1 MYSLVASCLLHGLEP
16 WVYFEDAL
24 SRINETPNT
33 RVIELSPAYVAQA

>member
-1 MYSLVASCLLHGLEP
+1 MASRLLYGLEP